1 VLQQHLLTSLVGE
14 EYVNLRIEKTTT
26 TDKQT
31 LFRYIIVAATNILDK
46 RRRVVLSHNPTRF
59 AFFVTFASL
68 IFPSLFAI
76 QSNQSALRR
85 NSKTIIKIEHTRD
98 RFEVYAT
105 MLEAAI
111 NGGIKKFDIL
121 YEAYPDPRDFN
132 AHMQLLI
139 QNRLLIKEGLS
150 IKEAHSSRDNTNA
163 HYRTTNKG
171 FVYLELY
178 RELERLCPSLTIYVS
193 N

>member
-1 VLQQHLLTSLVGE
+1 MQKQHRLTSAGVG
-14 EYVNLRIEKTTT
+14 YVNLRIEKTTT
-26 TDKQT
+26 TTNKQT
-31 LFRYIIVAATNILDK
+31 LFRYIIIAATNIRDK
-46 RRRVVLSHNPTRF
+46 RSRRAVLSHIHTRF
-59 AFFVTFASL
+59 AFFATFASL
-68 IFPSLFAI
+68 IFPSHFAI

-85 NSKTIIKIEHTRD
+85 KGKTIIKIEHARN

-105 MLEAAI
+105 MLEVAI

-139 QNRLLIKEGLS
+139 QNRLLIKEG
-150 IKEAHSSRDNTNA
+150 HSSRDNNGY
-163 HYRTTNKG
+163 YRTTNKG